1 MDGLNT
7 DVQIALTQIS
17 VRARR
22 GKEIEVNAILELYC
36 NVFNNVDS
44 AVITNVSLEDEIP
57 ENECAM
63 SFYITRQGD
72 TLWEIAKELRVS
84 IDTLLAQNPNLSDPI
99 PAGTRVV
106 VYRQRQ
112 VEF

>member
-1 MDGLNT
+1 MN
-7 DVQIALTQIS
+7 IASKFGTKVVAFVS
-17 VRARR
+17 
-22 GKEIEVNAILELYC
+22 AIILLITS
-36 NVFNNVDS
+36 VFNVVISNV
-44 AVITNVSLEDEIP
+44 IEEDEIP

-63 SFYITRQGD
+63 SFYLTKERD

-84 IDTLLAQNPNLSDPI
+84 PEMLMTQNPGLTDNMT
-99 PAGTRVV
+99 AGTRVV